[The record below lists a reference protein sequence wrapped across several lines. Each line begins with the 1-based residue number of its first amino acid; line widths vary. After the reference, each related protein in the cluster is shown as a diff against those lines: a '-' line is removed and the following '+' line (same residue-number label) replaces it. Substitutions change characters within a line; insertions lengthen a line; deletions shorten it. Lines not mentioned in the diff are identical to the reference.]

1 MQDLKSGDMIGDTGV
16 GGATSLQAQVAAILA
31 ELRLL
36 TMKVKEDAKDK
47 KVTSEWKFVAMVVD
61 RLCFCIFTVFFV
73 VATVVVFR
81 RQLF

>member
-1 MQDLKSGDMIGDTGV
+1 MISGDMIGDTGV
-16 GGATSLQAQVAAILA
+16 GGATSLQTQVAAILV

-36 TMKVKEDAKDK
+36 TLKVKEDAKDK

-61 RLCFCIFTVFFV
+61 RLCFCIFTAFFV

>member
-1 MQDLKSGDMIGDTGV
+1 MIADTGV
-16 GGATSLQAQVAAILA
+16 DGATWMQTQVAAILA

-36 TMKVKEDAKDK
+36 TTKVKEDARDK
-47 KVTSEWKFVAMVVD
+47 KVSSEWKFVAMVVD
-61 RLCFCIFTVFFV
+61 RLCFWMFTVFFV